1 MNRNTT
7 IAIVIGISITIGVI
21 GYQINETTWIK
32 TSTEEYYEK
41 DGKVAHVVY
50 PDNPQILGPLQ
61 INKDKYLIGENIFYS
76 LNNLQPRDQGT
87 LYFVTPYNQNYY
99 EIQFDGEES
108 DYEKGY
114 FRPQL
119 SKTRGICDKDLLVGE
134 WTIFFKGYE
143 ENQLKFTMMDE
154 TLPGNEKHYVKCDTP
169 TLIMPENIQP

>member
-87 LYFVTPYNQNYY
+87 LYFMTPYNQNYY
-99 EIQFDGEES
+99 QIQFDGEES

-143 ENQLKFTMMDE
+143 ENQLK
-154 TLPGNEKHYVKCDTP
+154 Y
-169 TLIMPENIQP
+169 TLINDPH